1 MEQPTAVF
9 NANLHQTLKHFQ
21 ASAMSSLSGPAGFAA
36 RWAEA
41 AKLRDI
47 AGADPDSPGSSG
59 EGGAGPSRKDLAET
73 FAARLASSV
82 GVGPQHFPVFIP
94 QDRGSA
100 ERAETL
106 LEGETISCFIVGGE
120 KRLCLP
126 QILNSVLRDF
136 SLQQINV
143 VCDELHIFC
152 SRCSPE
158 QLETLKVMGIL
169 PYSAASCG
177 LITKTDA
184 ERLCNELLHR
194 RSGATPQPTP
204 TKPRDKTKTSFK
216 VYHECFG
223 KCKGVFCPDLY
234 ESPFSQCIEC
244 TDCHGAFSPQKFVCH
259 SHKAQEN
266 RTCHWGFDSAN
277 WRSYVLLSKDQDTEE
292 FQEALEDMKA
302 KFDFMNRF
310 KRKQSGSQDEVA
322 SKRAR
327 SDEAMKFAMGHD
339 AMITSSW
346 TALHGHLTPIQRLSA
361 FRPWSPSSMA
371 EAKDLYGRVAMRLPP
386 PLLSSGP
393 PVLLHP
399 ERVVPYTGMG
409 RYDNYVPPNVALAPT
424 SSQLSGSAQTAVK
437 VEEGSE
443 VAKVEEGSEVATS
456 TGEEKH
462 QQMIKREVMETEGG
476 CSEETEQTAS
486 QPETTETRQPDQN
499 MAAEVDMSAL
509 SAAANPP
516 AATIPV
522 GTISGKESGSE
533 LDSSG
538 SVEQELELVRSA
550 LDGGCESKEAKE
562 KLLHELAKIRMR
574 QEERLSSALQAKKSL
589 QQELDFLR
597 VAKKEKL
604 REAAEA
610 KRNLRKEIE
619 RLRVEH
625 ERKLRETNE
634 SKQRLK
640 RELELVRSKRL
651 EKFGDVNKSKTKLRA
666 QIEEL
671 KERMAAL
678 DAENQQLR
686 HELEGNGGS
695 KEAAQLP
702 QGQSESDSVVE
713 NQSNAE
719 SESVNVELKNEK
731 VEDSVSSPSAES

>member
-47 AGADPDSPGSSG
+47 AGTDPDSPGSSG
-59 EGGAGPSRKDLAET
+59 EGGTGPSRKDIAEG
-73 FAARLASSV
+73 FAARLVGST

-152 SRCSPE
+152 SRCSHE

-169 PYSAASCG
+169 PYSAPSCG

-194 RSGATPQPTP
+194 RSGAPPQPAP
-204 TKPRDKTKTSFK
+204 TNKARDKTKSFK

-223 KCKGVFCPDLY
+223 KCKGVFYPDLY
-234 ESPFSQCIEC
+234 ETPFSQCIEC
-244 TDCHGAFSPQKFVCH
+244 TDCHNTCSPQKFVCH

-277 WRSYVLLSKDQDTEE
+277 WRSYILLSKDQDTEE

-310 KRKQSGSQDEVA
+310 KRKQSGSPDEVA
-322 SKRAR
+322 NKRAR
-327 SDEAMKFAMGHD
+327 SEDSLKYMGHD

-371 EAKDLYGRVAMRLPP
+371 EAKDLYGRVAMRY
-386 PLLSSGP
+386 
-393 PVLLHP
+393 
-399 ERVVPYTGMG
+399 E
-409 RYDNYVPPNVALAPT
+409 NYVPPNVALAPT
-424 SSQLSGSAQTAVK
+424 SGQLSASAQTAVK
-437 VEEGSE
+437 VEDG
-443 VAKVEEGSEVATS
+443 AEVATS
-456 TGEEKH
+456 STTGGEKKE
-462 QQMIKREVMETEGG
+462 IKRELESEGG
-476 CSEETEQTAS
+476 SAEETEQTAS
-486 QPETTETRQPDQN
+486 QPETSETRPLEQP
-499 MAAEVDMSAL
+499 MASEVDVSAL
-509 SAAANPP
+509 SAAPVPP
-516 AATIPV
+516 AAMIPV
-522 GTISGKESGSE
+522 GTSSGKESASE
-533 LDSSG
+533 LDST
-538 SVEQELELVRSA
+538 VEQELELVRSA
-550 LDGGCESKEAKE
+550 LDGGCEGKEAKE

-574 QEERLSSALQAKKSL
+574 QEERLNSALQAKKSL

-686 HELEGNGGS
+686 LELEGNSS
-695 KEAAQLP
+695 KDVAAVQP
-702 QGQSESDSVVE
+702 QGQNQLDSVVE
-713 NQSNAE
+713 NQGKPASEPLE
-719 SESVNVELKNEK
+719 SELKNEK
-731 VEDSVSSPSAES
+731 VEDSAEVAPPPEV

>member
-47 AGADPDSPGSSG
+47 AGTDPDSPGSSG

-73 FAARLASSV
+73 FAARLVGTA

-152 SRCSPE
+152 SRCSHE

-169 PYSAASCG
+169 PYSAPSCG

-194 RSGATPQPTP
+194 RGGATPQPAP
-204 TKPRDKTKTSFK
+204 TKPRDKTAASFK

-234 ESPFSQCIEC
+234 DSPFSQCIEC

-310 KRKQSGSQDEVA
+310 KRKQSGSQDEIA

-371 EAKDLYGRVAMRLPP
+371 EAKDLYGRVAMRY
-386 PLLSSGP
+386 
-393 PVLLHP
+393 
-399 ERVVPYTGMG
+399 E
-409 RYDNYVPPNVALAPT
+409 NYVPPNVALAPT
-424 SSQLSGSAQTAVK
+424 SGQLSGSAQTAVK
-437 VEEGSE
+437 VEDC
-443 VAKVEEGSEVATS
+443 AEVATS
-456 TGEEKH
+456 TGEEKKE
-462 QQMIKREVMETEGG
+462 QVIKREVLESEGG
-476 CSEETEQTAS
+476 SAEEMDQAAS
-486 QPETTETRQPDQN
+486 QAETTETRQPEPTVS
-499 MAAEVDMSAL
+499 MEIDMSAL
-509 SAAANPP
+509 SAAPVPP

-522 GTISGKESGSE
+522 GTTAGKDAAGSE
-533 LDSSG
+533 LDG
-538 SVEQELELVRSA
+538 TVEQELELVRSA

-574 QEERLSSALQAKKSL
+574 QEERLSSALQSKKSL

-686 HELEGNGGS
+686 HELEGNSCSG
-695 KEAAQLP
+695 KDVVTAQQQPTP
-702 QGQSESDSVVE
+702 QGQNELDSVAE
-713 NQSNAE
+713 NVA
-719 SESVNVELKNEK
+719 VDVELKNEK
-731 VEDSVSSPSAES
+731 VEDRVSDRSAEV